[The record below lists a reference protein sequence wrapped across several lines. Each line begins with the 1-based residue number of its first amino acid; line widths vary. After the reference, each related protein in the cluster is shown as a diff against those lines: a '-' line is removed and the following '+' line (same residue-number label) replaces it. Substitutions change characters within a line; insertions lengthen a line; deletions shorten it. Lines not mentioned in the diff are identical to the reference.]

1 MKLEECIVMN
11 FDLNEDQLSI
21 QASIEKVC
29 EKFDD
34 EYWLER
40 DRHGGFPHDFHRTL
54 ADNGWLGIAM
64 DPEYGGSGLG
74 MTEAALMM
82 RTISASGAGLSG
94 GPAVAINIFGFET
107 LQGFAP
113 R

>member
-1 MKLEECIVMN
+1 MN

-40 DRHGGFPHDFHRTL
+40 DRNGVFPHDFHRTL
-54 ADNGWLGIAM
+54 ADNVVVWHLNRIFEWRLGCW
-64 DPEYGGSGLG
+64 PVS
-74 MTEAALMM
+74 
-82 RTISASGAGLSG
+82 SSGACRVTEVIPPRVSG
-94 GPAVAINIFGFET
+94 G
-107 LQGFAP
+107 AP
-113 R
+113 SCCASFFVSV